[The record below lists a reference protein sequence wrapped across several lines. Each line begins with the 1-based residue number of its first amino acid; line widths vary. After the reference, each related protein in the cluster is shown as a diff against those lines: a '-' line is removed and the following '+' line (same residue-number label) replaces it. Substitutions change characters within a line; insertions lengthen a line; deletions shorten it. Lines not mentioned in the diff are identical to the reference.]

1 MVPDLVLVLFSD
13 YNRELH
19 GEIQG
24 VLTKCL
30 PEDLFMMTDAEI
42 IQDARINPTYYLVHD
57 TPEHLTFPKTN
68 KIKGGVCF
76 YE

>member
-42 IQDARINPTYYLVHD
+42 IQDARITPTYYLVGPA
-57 TPEHLTFPKTN
+57 PEIFTHPASH
-68 KIKGGVCF
+68 KIKGSVTF